1 MKTKKMLA
9 TAIITSLTLLA
20 SCSNAIDNTKIS
32 NSSTWTIITQNVTK
46 SYSSGKEI
54 ALNEQSVTISE
65 AGTYTLSG
73 NISNGQLLV
82 DVWEDQEVVLNL
94 AWVNITNSNGSAI
107 YIKSWKATINL
118 VNWTNNILTDW
129 ENYTNQEDNE
139 PNATFFA
146 KEDLKIDWTW
156 TLTVNANYND
166 WISSKDDLTI
176 NNWNI
181 IVKSA
186 DDWIRWKDS
195 LTIENWTINVSANG
209 DALKTDDETKGNLT
223 INNWNIT
230 LASQTSQWIKA
241 YNSVTINNW
250 KINISNSKE
259 WIESEK
265 ITINGW
271 DLSIKATDDGIN
283 VSSSSGSQSE
293 EHPVMEATQ
302 TENNDIKLTINWWN
316 IIVDASGDW
325 LDANGSI
332 ELNWWKVI
340 VYWPTNDWNW
350 ALDYDATFKINWW
363 EIIAFWTS
371 WMAQWASSSSKQN
384 SVLINLDSSYNAN
397 SKFTLKDSSGN
408 TVAENTS
415 TKSFSSVL
423 VSTSKLKTWEKYSYS
438 VNWNQIWEFTVS
450 STTTEI
456 WNSRMWPG
464 GWQRGWFMIEE
475 GSFGNRNPKPRR
487 PELQ

>member
-9 TAIITSLTLLA
+9 TAIITSLALLA

-54 ALNEQSVTISE
+54 ALNGQNITISE

-139 PNATFFA
+139 PNATLFA

-283 VSSSSGSQSE
+283 VSSSSESQSE

-302 TENNDIKLTINWWN
+302 TENNDIKLT
-316 IIVDASGDW
+316 
-325 LDANGSI
+325 
-332 ELNWWKVI
+332 
-340 VYWPTNDWNW
+340 
-350 ALDYDATFKINWW
+350 INWW

-438 VNWNQIWEFTVS
+438 VNWNQIWKFTVS

-464 GWQRGWFMIEE
+464 GWQRDWFMIEE

>member
-32 NSSTWTIITQNVTK
+32 NSSTWTVITQNVTK

-54 ALNEQSVTISE
+54 ALNGQNVTISE

-73 NISNGQLLV
+73 NISNGQLLI

-118 VNWTNNILTDW
+118 INWTNNILADW

-139 PNATFFA
+139 PNATLFA

-195 LTIENWTINVSANG
+195 LTIENWTISVSANG

-283 VSSSSGSQSE
+283 VSSSSESQSE

-371 WMAQWASSSSKQN
+371 WMAQWASPSSKQN

-423 VSTSKLKTWEKYSYS
+423 VSTSKLKTWEKYTYS

>member
-32 NSSTWTIITQNVTK
+32 NSSTWTVITQNVTK

-54 ALNEQSVTISE
+54 ALNGQNVTISE

-73 NISNGQLLV
+73 NISNGQLLI

-118 VNWTNNILTDW
+118 INWTNNILTDW

-139 PNATFFA
+139 PNATLFA

-195 LTIENWTINVSANG
+195 LTIENWTISVSANG

-283 VSSSSGSQSE
+283 VSSSSESQSE

-371 WMAQWASSSSKQN
+371 WMA
-384 SVLINLDSSYNAN
+384 
-397 SKFTLKDSSGN
+397 
-408 TVAENTS
+408 
-415 TKSFSSVL
+415 
-423 VSTSKLKTWEKYSYS
+423 
-438 VNWNQIWEFTVS
+438 
-450 STTTEI
+450 
-456 WNSRMWPG
+456 
-464 GWQRGWFMIEE
+464 
-475 GSFGNRNPKPRR
+475 
-487 PELQ
+487 

>member
-9 TAIITSLTLLA
+9 TAIITSLALLA

-54 ALNEQSVTISE
+54 ALNGQNVTISE
-65 AGTYTLSG
+65 AGTYTLSE
-73 NISNGQLLV
+73 NISNGQLLI

-94 AWVNITNSNGSAI
+94 AWVNITNTNGSAI

-118 VNWTNNILTDW
+118 INWTNNILTDW

-139 PNATFFA
+139 PNATLFA

-283 VSSSSGSQSE
+283 VSSSSESKSE

-302 TENNDIKLTINWWN
+302 TENNDIKLT
-316 IIVDASGDW
+316 
-325 LDANGSI
+325 
-332 ELNWWKVI
+332 
-340 VYWPTNDWNW
+340 
-350 ALDYDATFKINWW
+350 INWW

-438 VNWNQIWEFTVS
+438 VNWNQIWKFTVS

-464 GWQRGWFMIEE
+464 GWQRDWFMIEE